1 MKAPDWA
8 GSFWIAGRPMPQPR
22 PRAFNVG
29 GSARIVSNADPR
41 TKEWKKN
48 IDQHAAKHV
57 ELTPCP
63 ARYDERMPVALTL
76 SFFIEPAPSLLKPNG
91 TLRASTRM
99 LPVGSRDGDCDN
111 LAKPVLDELQG
122 YLFNNDSQVVLL
134 EVRKWWVGSA
144 YDPAGKLDLLLREG
158 GYPIPAS
165 LPKGPGCFI
174 RYRPYTPELDPT
186 P

>member
-1 MKAPDWA
+1 
-8 GSFWIAGRPMPQPR
+8 MPQPR

-41 TKEWKKN
+41 TKAWKKD
-48 IDQHAAKHV
+48 IYLHAAKHV
-57 ELTPCP
+57 ELLARSHLPFGLTPSP
-63 ARYDERMPVALTL
+63 ARYDERTPLALAL
-76 SFFIEPAPSLLKPNG
+76 YFFLEPAPSLLRSDG

-122 YLFNNDSQVVLL
+122 LLFNNDSQVVSL
-134 EVRKWWVGSA
+134 EVRKWWVTSVYNPQHEDLWPVPEGS
-144 YDPAGKLDLLLREG
+144 
-158 GYPIPAS
+158 
-165 LPKGPGCFI
+165 GCLI
-174 RYRPYTPELDPT
+174 RYRPYTPEPDPT